1 MAVCIK
7 ICGLRSPETVAVALE
22 AGADAIGFV
31 FANSPRRVSVDLAR
45 RITRDLPAH
54 VVKVAVMY
62 HPTQTEWDEVAAGF
76 RPDWLQTEAA
86 DFIRLTVDQS
96 VVHMPVFRDAE
107 SLDAD
112 TVAALP
118 QILFEASVSGVGQ
131 RANWNRAAELA
142 LTTRLM
148 LAGGLNPGNVAAA
161 IRQVSPWG
169 VDVSSG
175 VEVRRGVKD
184 QDKIAAFIAA
194 ARITECPD
202 AG

>member
-1 MAVCIK
+1 M
-7 ICGLRSPETVAVALE
+7 AVALE

-131 RANWNRAAELA
+131 RANWNRAADPADARRRTESGQRRSGDPAGLA
-142 LTTRLM
+142 L
-148 LAGGLNPGNVAAA
+148 G
-161 IRQVSPWG
+161 
-169 VDVSSG
+169 
-175 VEVRRGVKD
+175 RRCQQWCRSTSRG
-184 QDKIAAFIAA
+184 
-194 ARITECPD
+194 
-202 AG
+202 